1 VLQPGTWLSHHRPRP
16 PQGITSPQHGDRLP
30 HLRAE
35 ILALTGVRAAAA
47 GAVVLNHVGVPASA
61 PAPLHNLAASGFIG
75 VPLFFMLSGLVL
87 AWNYSTLTPSDGARL
102 WRFYL
107 ARIARVMPL
116 YWAVLLF
123 LVIQRA
129 ARGVPQQ
136 ELWRHLLAI
145 QTWSGDYA
153 IAQGSYNG
161 PGWSVC
167 VELFLYGLFPF
178 LVPVI
183 AYVARRFGNAGLIVL
198 IAVTF
203 AVQVALVSWFTAKG
217 WAQLPAVDPR
227 SGHRWLYRNPL
238 PRLSEFVVGISLAFI
253 LLRGFRLR
261 ARTANVLQLLCVAFV
276 LVLASR
282 GPVGADWMV
291 PAFYGAMW
299 TAPFALLLISL
310 AAAPQA
316 LLSRFFATRAL
327 VTLGTASY
335 AVYLTH
341 RPLLPYLGTEA
352 GNVVSPDGVAA
363 YLAVLVVIGLCLLI
377 GEGAHRFVEV
387 PSRRALLRLIRRP
400 PAKSPDIPLAKAPE
414 MPQVVSASVSS

>member
-1 VLQPGTWLSHHRPRP
+1 MLRSGTWLSRHRPQP

-30 HLRAE
+30 HPRAE

-47 GAVVLNHVGVPASA
+47 GAVVLHHVGVPASA
-61 PAPLHNLAASGFIG
+61 PTPLRNLAASGYIG

-87 AWNYSTLTPSDGARL
+87 AWNYSTLTPSDGTRL

-129 ARGVPQQ
+129 AHGVPQQ

-153 IAQGSYNG
+153 IGQGSYNA
-161 PGWSVC
+161 PGWSIC

-183 AYVARRFGNAGLIVL
+183 AYVARRFGSAGLVLL
-198 IAVTF
+198 IAAAF
-203 AVQVALVSWFTAKG
+203 AVQVALVSWFTVKG
-217 WAQLPAVDPR
+217 WAHLSVADPR

-238 PRLSEFVVGISLAFI
+238 PRLSEFVVGMSLAFV

-261 ARTANVLQLLCVAFV
+261 VRTANVLQLLCVAFI
-276 LVLASR
+276 LVVVSR
-282 GPVGADWMV
+282 GPAGANWLL

-299 TAPFALLLISL
+299 TVPFALLLISL

-341 RPLLPYLGTEA
+341 RPLLPYLGTDP
-352 GNVVSPDGVAA
+352 GNVESPGGVAA
-363 YLAVLVVIGLCLLI
+363 YLGVLVVIGLCLLI

-387 PSRRALLRLIRRP
+387 PSRRSMLRLIRRP
-400 PAKSPDIPLAKAPE
+400 LAKAPME
-414 MPQVVSASVSS
+414 QVVSGVSS